1 MANLITIG
9 RLLLLFVAIA
19 LIYTRSYPAVV
30 LAIALIVIVFISDGL
45 DGFVARRQGS
55 ASEFGAMLDIAGDR
69 VVENALWIVFAQLGL
84 IGVWAP
90 IVVMTRGF
98 LVDAMRSVTYVAA
111 GKSAF
116 GENSMMRTALSH
128 FLAAS
133 RFMRALYGVAK
144 AVGFIF
150 LTGLF
155 GSTLIS
161 AEGSL
166 LSGLYANDAWL
177 AAGWFT
183 VYLALALTIIRG
195 IPVLIDAMYY
205 VGQPGRSDA
214 YNKTWEEDR

>member
-9 RLLLLFVAIA
+9 RLFLLFVAIA

-30 LAIALIVIVFISDGL
+30 LAIVLIVIVFISDGL

-55 ASEFGAMLDIAGDR
+55 ASEFGAVLDIAGDR

-98 LVDAMRSVTYVAA
+98 LVDAMRGFTYAA
-111 GKSAF
+111 VGKSAF

-133 RFMRALYGVAK
+133 RFMRGLYGVAK

-155 GSTLIS
+155 GSTLMS

-166 LSGLYANDAWL
+166 LSGLYANGAL
-177 AAGWFT
+177 RVAGWFT

-195 IPVLIDAMYY
+195 VPVLVDAMYY
-205 VGQPGRSDA
+205 VSQPGRSDA
-214 YNKTWEEDR
+214 RDETLRGDR

>member
-19 LIYTRSYPAVV
+19 LIYTRFYPAVV
-30 LAIALIVIVFISDGL
+30 LAIILIVIVFISDGL

-55 ASEFGAMLDIAGDR
+55 ASEFGAVLDIAGDR

-98 LVDAMRSVTYVAA
+98 LVDAMRGLTYATA
-111 GKSAF
+111 GKPAF
-116 GENSMMRTALSH
+116 GENSMMRTALTR

-155 GSTLIS
+155 GTTLIS

-166 LSGLYANDAWL
+166 LDGLYTNGVWRAV
-177 AAGWFT
+177 GWFT
-183 VYLALALTIIRG
+183 VYLALALTVIRG
-195 IPVLIDAMYY
+195 VPVLIDAMYY
-205 VGQPGRSDA
+205 MTQPAESRDR
-214 YNKTWEEDR
+214 EESLKGDR

>member
-19 LIYTRSYPAVV
+19 LIYTRSYLAVV
-30 LAIALIVIVFISDGL
+30 LAIVLIMIVFISDSL

-55 ASEFGAMLDIAGDR
+55 ASEFGAVLDIAGDR

-84 IGVWAP
+84 ISVWAP

-98 LVDAMRSVTYVAA
+98 LVDAMRSVTYAA
-111 GKSAF
+111 VGKSAF
-116 GENSMMRTALSH
+116 GENSMMRTALTR
-128 FLAAS
+128 FLTAS
-133 RFMRALYGVAK
+133 RFMRGLYGVAK
-144 AVGFIF
+144 AIGFIF

-155 GSTLIS
+155 GSSLIS

-166 LSGLYANDAWL
+166 LSALYANGVWRV
-177 AAGWFT
+177 AGWST

-195 IPVLIDAMYY
+195 VPVLIDAMYY
-205 VGQPGRSDA
+205 VSQPARSQPRE
-214 YNKTWEEDR
+214 KS

>member
-19 LIYTRSYPAVV
+19 LIYTRSYLAVV
-30 LAIALIVIVFISDGL
+30 LAIFLIVIVFISDSL

-55 ASEFGAMLDIAGDR
+55 ASEFGAVLDIAGDR

-98 LVDAMRSVTYVAA
+98 LVDAMRSVTYAA

-116 GENSMMRTALSH
+116 GENSMMRSALTR

-133 RFMRALYGVAK
+133 RFMRGLYGVAK
-144 AVGFIF
+144 ALGFIF

-155 GSTLIS
+155 GSSLIS
-161 AEGSL
+161 AEGSF
-166 LSGLYANDAWL
+166 LSALYANGAWRV
-177 AAGWFT
+177 AGWTT

-195 IPVLIDAMYY
+195 VPVLIDAMYY
-205 VGQPGRSDA
+205 VSQPARSQRRE
-214 YNKTWEEDR
+214 KS